1 VSLAMK
7 NNFKIIFYDKNNKE
21 VDLDYQLHDSLVAS
35 KWFKK
40 IKHLKNIPIDGIESE
55 LEDVNDLQKIYNE
68 LCLFAGIQPKI
79 FSKVDQALLNDLH
92 KLYEDL
98 HDVLSKKENN
108 SILYKFHHSI
118 HYNEHGNITENKK
131 NITIGWGTKEG
142 PLTEIFSCNNYYDQS
157 LIKNNIYLP
166 WTELGKKPLDYW
178 KNKEPNDQLRINQLC
193 RPHTTLRSKFFISC
207 KDIIPKVLDF
217 KFIKWFDQYKENWLA
232 HHNILK
238 WDEIDEYSAPLLA
251 IANHKED
258 ITNLKFLKIL
268 I

>member
-1 VSLAMK
+1 MEK
-7 NNFKIIFYDKNNKE
+7 NKFFKLIFKDKDNQEIN
-21 VDLDYQLHDSLVAS
+21 LDYQLHDSIVAE

-40 IKHLKNIPIDGIESE
+40 ISHLKNIPIDKIESQQ
-55 LEDVNDLQKIYNE
+55 EDIKNLKKIYNE
-68 LCLFAGIQPKI
+68 LCVFANIEPVDFKTIDQP
-79 FSKVDQALLNDLH
+79 LLNYFH
-92 KLYEDL
+92 KLYEEL
-98 HDVLSKKENN
+98 HQNLALKKDN

-118 HYNEHGNITENKK
+118 HYNENIDYQENKK
-131 NITIGWGTKEG
+131 NIYIGWGIKEG
-142 PLTEIFSCNNYYDQS
+142 PLTEIFKCNDYYEKE
-157 LIKNNIYLP
+157 IKKNNIYLP
-166 WTELGKKPLDYW
+166 WAELGKKPLVYW
-178 KNKEPNDQLRINQLC
+178 KNEEPNDQLRINQLC

-217 KFIKWFDQYKENWLA
+217 EFIKWFDQYKENWLA

-238 WDEIDEYSAPLLA
+238 WNELDEYSAPLLA